1 MFSSVFETSAA
12 KPTATGAPVSCSLK
26 QRIAVQ
32 NLDPELLGAAMFLE
46 VIGPVSLEA
55 FGQSLRLTVGGF
67 VASALKL
74 LDVREGYK
82 TNGSQI

>member
-1 MFSSVFETSAA
+1 
-12 KPTATGAPVSCSLK
+12 
-26 QRIAVQ
+26 
-32 NLDPELLGAAMFLE
+32 MFLE

-82 TNGSQI
+82 TNESQI